1 MPIVNHIFEPKRLY
15 LVWHHSGD
23 NSPRHRRIVGELY
36 RDGESASFRYL
47 KHSDDYKLAVEEGFI
62 GFPAFTV
69 HSNEP
74 FKNAIDVFS
83 KRLPPQKRADFGK
96 YLSQYGLPDNF
107 EGTTLALLG
116 YTGAR
121 LASDSFEL
129 CADYSDMEA
138 PADLVLEVAGA
149 QYYLSLNSLPVEGD
163 RVVFKFE
170 PHNVHDCNAIA
181 IIWQDT
187 KIGYISKSVAPGLST
202 TIKTMQVN
210 GFILKTSL
218 RQERIQIMVLA
229 ECRKI

>member
-36 RDGESASFRYL
+36 RDKDSVSFRYL
-47 KHSDDYKLAVEEGFI
+47 KQSRDYKLAEEEGFI

-74 FKNAIDVFS
+74 FKNAIDVFA
-83 KRLPPQKRADFGK
+83 KRLPPQKRADFGR
-96 YLSQYGLPDNF
+96 YLSQYGLPEKF

-129 CADYSDMEA
+129 CPDYSDIEA

-149 QYYLSLNSLPVEGD
+149 QYHLPTDLLPAEGD
-163 RVVFKFE
+163 AVDFKLE
-170 PHNVHDCNAIA
+170 PDNAHDCNAIA
-181 IIWQDT
+181 IIWKGT
-187 KIGYISKSVAPGLST
+187 KIGYISKSVAPGLTSI
-202 TIKTMQVN
+202 IKNMLVN
-210 GFILKTSL
+210 SFILKTSM

-229 ECRKI
+229 ECRKA